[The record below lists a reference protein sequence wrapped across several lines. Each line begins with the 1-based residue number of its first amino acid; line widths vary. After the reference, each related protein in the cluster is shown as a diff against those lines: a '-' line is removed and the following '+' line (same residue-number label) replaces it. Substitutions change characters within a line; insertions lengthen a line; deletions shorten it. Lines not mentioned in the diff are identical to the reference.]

1 MKNKTWLI
9 TGAARGLGLSIAK
22 SALSAGYNVVATARD
37 TDSLKS
43 KLGTKNQHLLILPL
57 DVTNGTQIAAT
68 IAAACDHFGG
78 IDVLINNAG
87 YGLLGA
93 FEQTQKTQIE
103 HQFST
108 NVFGVFEMCR
118 AVLPLM
124 RKKRSGHIFNISS
137 IAGVNAMAGASVYS
151 ASKFAV
157 SGFSEALAQEV
168 AGFGIKVTAVQA
180 GAFQTDFLDPSSAHF
195 ADQGIEDYSAFSEK
209 IVAASNANNHQQKGD
224 PDKLAQALL
233 TLSKDAEAPPRFL
246 AGSDAI
252 NMANSRLATLGAELQ
267 SWENLSRSTDNG

>member
-43 KLGTKNQHLLILPL
+43 KLGNKNQHLLILPL

-168 AGFGIKVTAVQA
+168 AGFGIKVTAVQP

-195 ADQGIEDYSAFSEK
+195 ADQGIEDYNAFSEK

-224 PDKLAQALL
+224 PDKLALALL
-233 TLSKDAEAPPRFL
+233 TLSNDADVPPRFL

-267 SWENLSRSTDNG
+267 NWENLSRSTDNG